1 MAYSSLEKVE
11 LWEVIKEDYFSGGI
25 FSKCSPLTAR
35 VQNA

>member
-11 LWEVIKEDYFSGGI
+11 LWEVIKGDYFSGGF
-25 FSKCSPLTAR
+25 FSKCSPLTSR

>member
-11 LWEVIKEDYFSGGI
+11 LWEVIKGDYFSGGI